1 MYAIRIS
8 IFFLLAVSAFGQFR
22 AALQGTVTDATG
34 AVIPNATV
42 TLTSKETAKK
52 QTTTTSADGFY
63 RFVGLAPGAY
73 TVTAQA
79 TGFKQ
84 QSMENVTVAA
94 EQTQGLDVTL
104 QPGDVAE
111 SITVTDTAGPVL
123 QTENAQV
130 GREITRRE
138 VEGLPQFGRDPY
150 ELIRL
155 TPNVT
160 ADLARGANGTSVG
173 LPNTTGPGGS
183 SSSIFQTENQVPV
196 SANGQR
202 VSSNNFMIDGV
213 SVNSLS
219 YGGAAVV
226 TPNQESVKQVLILT
240 NAYSAEWGRN
250 SGAQI
255 SVISKN
261 GTDQFHGSGFF
272 KYDSPNL
279 NAYNRYFGVGGGPQ
293 RVINFYRQFGGSL
306 GGPILKNKLFFFGS
320 YEGLRQTSNGST
332 LAWIETPQYRQA
344 VISTRPNSAIASV
357 FQSPGITPRI
367 VGILDVP
374 CPSGFAANACQHV
387 AGGLDIGSLTG
398 ATGTYTSA
406 TGGGLDQIPDIQY
419 AVLALPN
426 TTDGNQYNG
435 RIDFNATNS
444 DLLAFS
450 SYFTSLNSLGSDAAG
465 RSRPM
470 GDLYKKPLNS
480 AITATYQRILS
491 PTMLNEARGNFTRFG
506 FNQVQASSN
515 VNFGIPRIEVEG
527 LPFDRI
533 RFGAPRD
540 ESTPGIFAQNTY
552 EFRDTLSKVIGNN
565 GWKFGVEFR
574 KEQDNNNLVGGA
586 RPIYSF
592 VGLFNLANQTPV
604 FEGINADP
612 NTGQPADAQ
621 RYFRTRTYGL
631 FAQDDWKVKPNLTVN
646 LGLRW
651 EYFTPLREK
660 RGRISNIAFGSQGL
674 KNSKIVTMDELFQ
687 PDRNNFGPRVG
698 FAWTPGS
705 TGGPVVVRGGFGV
718 FYDRIPNVLFSNTR
732 GNPPYFARFNLC
744 CGFPDSPY
752 ANGQILFSLGSNSS
766 PFSYPVNPALA
777 GGIDPNTGAPKSGAV
792 EIYGAQQNMP
802 NPYVYVY
809 SLETEYSLPAKLV
822 ATLGYSGSTGH
833 HQVRLV
839 NQNYLYPN
847 NPAFFAVYIPQPDVN
862 SNYNAM
868 LVGFRRQYAQGLLF
882 ALNYRWAKSIDELSY
897 GGPGFV
903 TNQTYPQDLRSERGP
918 SDFDVRHMLTFSAV
932 WDLPWYQRHPGFVGA
947 LLGGWELNP
956 IITWHTGYPWTP
968 VIGQSISTPGGP
980 SLSPTRPTVYFGGA
994 GHDESTNAF
1003 LSGSNFPGGPAK
1015 YFDITHSGPPG
1026 IGRNSFRGPR
1036 FFQTD
1041 VSFMK
1046 NTRLPFINEAAG
1058 LELRANFF
1066 NIFNQLNLTP
1076 IAFGSA
1082 SAHADDATNFG
1093 KALSGLA
1100 GRVVELQARFSF

>member
-8 IFFLLAVSAFGQFR
+8 LVFLFAVSGFAQFR
-22 AALQGTVTDATG
+22 ASLQGSITDQSG

-42 TLTSKETAKK
+42 TLTSKETNKK
-52 QTTTTSADGFY
+52 QTTSTSADGFY
-63 RFVGLAPGAY
+63 RFSGLAPGAY
-73 TVTAQA
+73 SVAAEAQ
-79 TGFKQ
+79 GFKR
-84 QSMENVTVAA
+84 QSMENVTVGA
-94 EQTQGLDVTL
+94 EQTQGLDLTL
-104 QPGDVAE
+104 SPGDVAE
-111 SITVTDTAGPVL
+111 SITVTDAAGPVL

-155 TPNVT
+155 SPNVT
-160 ADLARGANGTSVG
+160 ADFARGGNGNSVS

-183 SSSIFQTENQVPV
+183 SSSIFQTENQVPI

-226 TPNQESVKQVLILT
+226 TPNQESVKQVLVLT
-240 NAYSAEWGRN
+240 NAYSSEWGRN

-261 GTDQFHGSGFF
+261 GTDQFHGSAFF
-272 KYDSPNL
+272 KYDSPSL
-279 NAYNRYFGVGGGPQ
+279 NAYNRYHGVGGVPQ
-293 RVINFYRQFGGSL
+293 RVNNLYRQFGGSL
-306 GGPILKNKLFFFGS
+306 GGPVVRNKLFFFGS
-320 YEGLRQTSNGST
+320 YEGLRQSSSDTAT
-332 LAWIETPQYRQA
+332 AWVETEQYRQA
-344 VISTRPNSAIASV
+344 VISGRPNSATARV
-357 FQSPGITPRI
+357 FQSTGISPRI
-367 VGILDVP
+367 VSVLDVP
-374 CPSGFAANACQHV
+374 CPGGFAANACQRV
-387 AGGLDIGSLTG
+387 QGGLDIGSLTG
-398 ATGTYTSA
+398 ATGTYT
-406 TGGGLDQIPDIQY
+406 TGIGGGLDQVPDIQF
-419 AVLALPN
+419 VQIGLPSR
-426 TTDGNQYNG
+426 TDGNQYNG
-435 RIDFNATNS
+435 RADFMPTTADS
-444 DLLAFS
+444 FAFS
-450 SYFTSLNSLGSDAAG
+450 SYVTRLTSLGSDSGG

-470 GDLYKKPLNS
+470 GDLYKKPVNT

-491 PTMLNEARGNFTRFG
+491 PTTLNEARANFTRFS
-506 FNQVQASSN
+506 FNQVEASSSID
-515 VNFGIPRIEVEG
+515 FGIPRIEVEG

-552 EFRDTLSKVIGNN
+552 ELRDTLSKVVGNH
-565 GWKFGVEFR
+565 GWKFGFEYR

-592 VGLFNLANQTPV
+592 VGLFNLANGTPV
-604 FEGINADP
+604 YEGINADP
-612 NTGQPADAQ
+612 NTGLPADAQ
-621 RYFRTRTYGL
+621 RYFRTNTYGA
-631 FAQDDWKVKPNLTVN
+631 FAQDDWKIRPNLTVN

-660 RGRISNIAFGSQGL
+660 RGRISNILFGSQGL
-674 KNSKIVTMDELFQ
+674 QNSRIVTTDELYS
-687 PDRNNFGPRVG
+687 PDRNNFAPRLG
-698 FAWTPGS
+698 FAWTPGAA
-705 TGGPVVVRGGFGV
+705 GGRVVVRGGFGV

-732 GNPPYFARFNLC
+732 GNPPFFARYNIC
-744 CGFPDSPY
+744 CGVPDNPF
-752 ANGQILFSLGSNSS
+752 AGGQILYTLGSNRS
-766 PFSYPVNPALA
+766 PFSYPVNPKLA
-777 GGIDPNTGAPKSGAV
+777 GGIDPATGGPRSGAV
-792 EIYGAQQNMP
+792 EIYGAQQNTP

-809 SLETEYSLPAKLV
+809 SLDTEYSLPAKFV
-822 ATLGYSGSTGH
+822 ASLGYSGSTGH
-833 HQVRLV
+833 RQIRLV
-839 NQNYLYPN
+839 NQNYLYTN

-868 LVGFRRQYAQGLLF
+868 LVGFRRQYAQGFLF
-882 ALNYRWAKSIDELSY
+882 ALNYRGAKSIDELSY

-932 WDLPWYQRHPGFVGA
+932 WDFPWYQRRPGVLGS
-947 LLGGWELNP
+947 LLGGWQLNP
-956 IITWHTGYPWTP
+956 IVTWHTGYPWTP
-968 VIGQSISTPGGP
+968 VTGQSVSTPGGP
-980 SLSPTRPTVYFGGA
+980 SLSPTRPSVYFGGA
-994 GHDESTNAF
+994 GHDQSTSAF
-1003 LSGSNFPGGPAK
+1003 LTGSNFPGGPSK
-1015 YFDITHSGPPG
+1015 YFDITRSGPPG

-1041 VSFMK
+1041 LAFVK
-1046 NTRLPFINEAAG
+1046 NTRLGFINEVAG

-1066 NIFNQLNLTP
+1066 NVFNQLNLTP
-1076 IAFGSA
+1076 IAFGSS
-1082 SAHADDATNFG
+1082 SAHIDDPTFFG
-1093 KALSGLA
+1093 RAASGLA